1 MTQPTLINFHPN
13 EYGQSLRFFPFAVNL
28 YSCMV
33 SCNTLNDL
41 FDILCVPGKKE
52 DLKLNVFEMVTGV
65 NDSKILTK
73 HTYLCKFECK
83 FGSSKCKSTLGF
95 ISDHITSYNHYYLLS
110 LFKIYVK
117 TKKDVAVL
125 TIAKNEE

>member
-41 FDILCVPGKKE
+41 FDILCVPGKTE
-52 DLKLNVFEMVTGV
+52 DLKLNVFNMIKGI
-65 NDSKILTK
+65 N
-73 HTYLCKFECK
+73 LCKRECK
-83 FGSSKCKSTLGF
+83 FGSSKFKSTLGF
-95 ISDHITSYNHYYLLS
+95 ISDHITSYNCYYLLS
-110 LFKIYVK
+110 LLKI
-117 TKKDVAVL
+117 
-125 TIAKNEE
+125 

>member
-41 FDILCVPGKKE
+41 FDILAKE
-52 DLKLNVFEMVTGV
+52 KLYGETKEKLYGETKAI
-65 NDSKILTK
+65 KI
-73 HTYLCKFECK
+73 
-83 FGSSKCKSTLGF
+83 
-95 ISDHITSYNHYYLLS
+95 
-110 LFKIYVK
+110 
-117 TKKDVAVL
+117 
-125 TIAKNEE
+125 